1 MAVNL
6 KLGNNL
12 FTKERRIAE
21 LEKKVVDLEHKVQEY
36 EKLNFEFQLRHK
48 EDEKNLFALRNQN
61 NLYQIEV
68 GQLQAH
74 SQKLTLDK
82 EKLEVQLKEINGN
95 YEKLKEKQKEIM
107 NIVTN
112 QSNEINENLSLIDKL
127 KSDLT
132 KSENAQIQLE
142 KQIHELCLQREAKIA
157 DIRTLQKSI
166 QQKEK
171 YIAVLNKEK
180 EKSEENKDKEN
191 KMKEQKKGNCQFKSS
206 SIIDGLDDVESCQTI
221 KRLKNKQK

>member
-21 LEKKVVDLEHKVQEY
+21 LEKKVVDLEKKISEY
-36 EKLNFEFQLRHK
+36 EKLNLEFQLRHK
-48 EDEKNLFALRNQN
+48 EDQKALFELRNQN
-61 NLYQIEV
+61 NLYQIEN
-68 GQLQAH
+68 GQIQAF
-74 SQKLTLDK
+74 SQKQQQEK
-82 EKLEVQLKEINGN
+82 EKLEMQLREINDN
-95 YEKLKEKQKEIM
+95 YDKLKQKQKEMM
-107 NIVTN
+107 NVVTN
-112 QSNEINENLSLIDKL
+112 QSNEINENQALIEKL

-157 DIRTLQKSI
+157 DIRTLQKNI

-180 EKSEENKDKEN
+180 EKYEGSKDKEN
-191 KMKEQKKGNCQFKSS
+191 KAKEQKRMNSQFKSEN
-206 SIIDGLDDVESCQTI
+206 IIDGLEDVGSCQTMN
-221 KRLKNKQK
+221 KLKNKQK